1 MTDSGSTVHDMT
13 FNIDVD
19 LQIANIE
26 SSVSSLLM
34 DYKGVSSV
42 FTFSVI
48 PVQNRAGPRAKI
60 PLSKPEFKLVAVQ
73 YREYKYGILFFD
85 RARCT

>member
-48 PVQNRAGPRAKI
+48 PVQNRLAG
-60 PLSKPEFKLVAVQ
+60 F
-73 YREYKYGILFFD
+73 
-85 RARCT
+85 

>member
-26 SSVSSLLM
+26 SSVSNLLM

-42 FTFSVI
+42 FTFRSVI
-48 PVQNRAGPRAKI
+48 PVQNRLAG
-60 PLSKPEFKLVAVQ
+60 F
-73 YREYKYGILFFD
+73 
-85 RARCT
+85 